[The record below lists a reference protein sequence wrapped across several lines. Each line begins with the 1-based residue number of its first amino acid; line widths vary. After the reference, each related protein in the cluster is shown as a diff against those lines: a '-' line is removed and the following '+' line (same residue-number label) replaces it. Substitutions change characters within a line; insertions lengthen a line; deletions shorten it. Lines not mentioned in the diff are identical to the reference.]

1 MTNPWYIPFVSVS
14 GALIVAILNYLLQ
27 KSRDQAE
34 RIAKFTDNICKEIND
49 TANVGTL
56 YWISDSLSD
65 TKDRKVLSELV
76 RLEHELV
83 GRQSRIS
90 ALFQSL
96 RELDKRL
103 KLVEAQPDFDTFITQ
118 LTGGEFRVSNRKA
131 NLATAALIQHTAA
144 TLNGRLYRA
153 VGIRAKAWR

>member
-1 MTNPWYIPFVSVS
+1 MVSNWYVPVVNVA
-14 GALIVAILNYLLQ
+14 GALLIAIMNYFLQ

-34 RIAKFTDNICKEIND
+34 RIAKFIDVICNEINE
-49 TANVGTL
+49 TANVGTV
-56 YWISDSLSD
+56 YWLSS
-65 TKDRKVLSELV
+65 TSSSSFNPATRFELE

-83 GRQSRIS
+83 GRQGRLQ

-103 KLVEAQPDFDTFITQ
+103 KLVEAQPDFDAFITN
-118 LTGGEFRVSNRKA
+118 LTGGEFRVKERHPNAIIS
-131 NLATAALIQHTAA
+131 ALIQHTAA

-153 VGIRAKAWR
+153 MGARAKSYL